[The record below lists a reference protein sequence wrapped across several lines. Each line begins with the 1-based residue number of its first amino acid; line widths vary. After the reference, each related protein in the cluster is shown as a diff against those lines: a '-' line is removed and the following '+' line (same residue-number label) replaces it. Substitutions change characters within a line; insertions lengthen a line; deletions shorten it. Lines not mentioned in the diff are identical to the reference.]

1 MHWRRKWQPTP
12 VCLSGE
18 SHGQRSLMDYNPWG
32 RKESDS
38 TEQLSTHSPAKVD
51 GHLAISSA
59 VINNGAMNTHV

>member
-1 MHWRRKWQPTP
+1 
-12 VCLSGE
+12 
-18 SHGQRSLMDYNPWG
+18 MDYNPWG